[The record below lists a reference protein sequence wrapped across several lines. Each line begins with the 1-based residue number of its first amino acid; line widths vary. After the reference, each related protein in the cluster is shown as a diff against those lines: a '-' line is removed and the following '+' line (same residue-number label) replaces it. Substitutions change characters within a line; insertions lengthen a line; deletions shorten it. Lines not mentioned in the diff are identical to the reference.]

1 MLVDS
6 MLVVLV
12 FYSSLYIRLGEVEI
26 IYKDNNYLFLFLPIF
41 ALPVFKK
48 IGLYKEV
55 LRYID
60 LSSLK
65 KFAIA
70 VSLYSLFIIPYA
82 LLIEFREM
90 PRSLPFINWM
100 LLMISSVGIRIIGQL
115 FLIRS
120 SSIDSN
126 QKNKKNILIYGA
138 GSAGIQLAKSIRYSP
153 VLNPIGF
160 IDDDRNLANTRILGL
175 SVNHSES
182 ISDILLRH
190 NISEILLAM
199 PSIDI
204 LSKRNIIEKLAIHKI
219 IVRSVPSFNDL
230 IEGKLKIDQLRTVSI
245 VDLLGR
251 EVVPPIKQ
259 LLEKNILNKV
269 VLVSGAGGS
278 IGSEISRQIS
288 TLKPL
293 KLILLDNSEFSL
305 YRINNE
311 LQDKFPEISIY
322 PVICNVLDEDR
333 ISVLL
338 EKFRV
343 NTIYHAAAYKH
354 VPLVEHNIFPALE
367 NNILGTLTL
376 AELAVLNNIES
387 FVLVSTD
394 KAVRPTNFM
403 GASKRL
409 SEIVLQVMARNKK
422 VKTIFSMVRFGNV
435 LDSSGS
441 VIPLFNKQ
449 IKKGG
454 PITLT
459 SMKITRYFMT
469 IPEAAQLVIQAG
481 AMAKG
486 GDVFILDM
494 GKPIKIYDLAKKMI
508 KLNGFSERT
517 NENPKGDIEIKIVGL
532 RPGEKLYEELL
543 ISDNAIE
550 TNHKKI
556 FRSFESSPSS
566 KELKIFI
573 RDLKDAIKSNNFET
587 LLSCLSK
594 MIPEFKIPKKI
605 RDYLKEWE
613 FFNEGEGFIGSDV
626 CQKLL
631 DNDLDVVISDNL
643 INNSYWV
650 INNISRIAKKTWS

>member
-1 MLVDS
+1 MLVNIRRKILQMSRTSKQGILMLVDS

-508 KLNGFSERT
+508 NLNGFSERT

-605 RDYLKEWE
+605 RDYLKE
-613 FFNEGEGFIGSDV
+613 
-626 CQKLL
+626 
-631 DNDLDVVISDNL
+631 
-643 INNSYWV
+643 
-650 INNISRIAKKTWS
+650 

>member
-1 MLVDS
+1 MLVNIRRKILQMSRTSKQGILMLVDS

-605 RDYLKEWE
+605 RDYLKE
-613 FFNEGEGFIGSDV
+613 
-626 CQKLL
+626 
-631 DNDLDVVISDNL
+631 
-643 INNSYWV
+643 
-650 INNISRIAKKTWS
+650 

>member
-1 MLVDS
+1 MLVNIRRKILQMSRTSKQGILMLVDS

-100 LLMISSVGIRIIGQL
+100 LLMISIVAIRIIGQL
-115 FLIRS
+115 FLTRS
-120 SSIDSN
+120 SLIDSN
-126 QKNKKNILIYGA
+126 QKSKKNILIYGA

-311 LQDKFPEISIY
+311 LQDKFPEINIY
-322 PVICNVLDEDR
+322 PVICNVLDRDR

-605 RDYLKEWE
+605 RDYLKE
-613 FFNEGEGFIGSDV
+613 
-626 CQKLL
+626 
-631 DNDLDVVISDNL
+631 
-643 INNSYWV
+643 
-650 INNISRIAKKTWS
+650 

>member
-1 MLVDS
+1 MLVNIRRKILQMSRTSKQGILMLVDS

-41 ALPVFKK
+41 ALPIFKK

-219 IVRSVPSFNDL
+219 IVRSVPSFKDL

-251 EVVPPIKQ
+251 EVVPPIEQ

-605 RDYLKEWE
+605 RDYLKE
-613 FFNEGEGFIGSDV
+613 
-626 CQKLL
+626 
-631 DNDLDVVISDNL
+631 
-643 INNSYWV
+643 
-650 INNISRIAKKTWS
+650 

>member
-1 MLVDS
+1 MLVNIRRKILQMSRTSKQGILMLVDS

-60 LSSLK
+60 LASLK

-605 RDYLKEWE
+605 RDYLKE
-613 FFNEGEGFIGSDV
+613 
-626 CQKLL
+626 
-631 DNDLDVVISDNL
+631 
-643 INNSYWV
+643 
-650 INNISRIAKKTWS
+650 